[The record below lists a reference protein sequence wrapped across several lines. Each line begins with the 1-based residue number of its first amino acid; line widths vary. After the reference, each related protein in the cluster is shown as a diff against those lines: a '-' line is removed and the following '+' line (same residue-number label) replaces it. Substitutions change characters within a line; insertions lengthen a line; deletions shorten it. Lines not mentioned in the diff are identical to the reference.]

1 VRLIANEC
9 HNHAVQVEE
18 EHDQVETKLDER
30 FLHAVS
36 LSSIPYPTLKNL
48 PYLLMHIQL
57 SENLSR
63 IQQVLV
69 LEYLLRIVS
78 KQRQIQ
84 DKRDPV
90 SIDQEQES

>member
-1 VRLIANEC
+1 
-9 HNHAVQVEE
+9 
-18 EHDQVETKLDER
+18 
-30 FLHAVS
+30 
-36 LSSIPYPTLKNL
+36 
-48 PYLLMHIQL
+48 MHIQL

-90 SIDQEQES
+90 SIDEEQES